1 MAELVVAA
9 RDGEARLMRKT
20 IDHHDSQVVLR
31 VVDLEQR
38 FGGLRA
44 LQAVTFEL
52 HRGEILGVIG
62 PNGAGKSTLFNT
74 LIGLTP
80 AQSGHAWLGDVDLV
94 NLPAAQIISRG
105 LVKTSQTVQVFSEMS
120 VLDNVAV
127 AALRNTQS
135 LHRARSAAYAE
146 LEFWGLAAQADSLAQ
161 NITLAQRATLELA
174 RASILAPEILLVDEV
189 MAGLNEVEVDA
200 MTDRLVTV
208 NQERGVTLVVIE
220 HNMRAL
226 MKLSHRILCLDY
238 GEVIAVGA
246 PSDVSRDKRVIEA
259 YLGQADD

>member
-1 MAELVVAA
+1 MMHAA
-9 RDGEARLMRKT
+9 TEQGDGEVA
-20 IDHHDSQVVLR
+20 LR
-31 VVDLEQR
+31 VVSLEQR

-44 LQAVTFEL
+44 LQAVTFDL
-52 HRGEILGVIG
+52 YRKEILGVIG

-80 AQSGHAWLGDVDLV
+80 AQSGHAWLGNVDLV
-94 NLPAAQIISRG
+94 NLPAAQVINRG

-127 AALRNTQS
+127 AALRNASS
-135 LHRARSAAYAE
+135 LHRARDTAREE
-146 LEFWGLAAQADSLAQ
+146 LEFWGLAEQADSLAQ

-189 MAGLNEVEVDA
+189 MAGLNEVDVDA
-200 MTDRLVTV
+200 MTDRLITV
-208 NQERGVTLVVIE
+208 NQKRGTTLVVIE

>member
-1 MAELVVAA
+1 MVELTVAA
-9 RDGEARLMRKT
+9 SNGEARLMHVTTEQR
-20 IDHHDSQVVLR
+20 DSQVVLR
-31 VVDLEQR
+31 VTGLEQR

-44 LQAVTFEL
+44 LQSVTFDL
-52 HRGEILGVIG
+52 FRGEILGVIG

-80 AQSGHAWLGDVDLV
+80 AQAGHAWLDGVDLV
-94 NLPAAQIISRG
+94 NLRAADVISRG

-127 AALRNTQS
+127 AALRSTQS
-135 LHRARSAAYAE
+135 LHRARSAAREE
-146 LEFWGLAAQADSLAQ
+146 LEFWGLVDQAHILAQ

-174 RASILAPEILLVDEV
+174 RASILEPEVLLVDEV

-200 MTDRLVTV
+200 MTDRLVVV
-208 NQERGVTLVVIE
+208 NREREVTLVVIE

-246 PSDVSRDKRVIEA
+246 PGDVSRDKRVIEA
-259 YLGQADD
+259 YLGQSDD